1 MPEKIRVLHFADVH
15 VGMENYG
22 KTDPN
27 SGLSSRVVDFL
38 HRMDEMV
45 EYARD
50 NDVDLVI
57 FAGDAFK
64 TRTPN
69 PTFQREFA
77 WRIQDLASLAPVV
90 MLVGNHDLPPNALKA
105 SSIEIYDTLRVHNVR
120 VAHDYDVF
128 PVETKRGQVIIGT
141 APYPIRSRLMQ
152 ELDMTGRTIRE
163 TDQLF
168 ENALGGILENLAAKA
183 DALDPENLAPRILT
197 GHFTVRGAV
206 LGSERTVMLG
216 RDIQISLSLLA
227 DTRWDYVALGHI
239 HKQQNLTHGRS
250 DVPPVV
256 YSGSLERI
264 DFGEEADPKGFCWLE
279 IERRQVDWNFVRVL
293 ARPMV
298 TLRVDCRKETYPTR
312 KVVGFIREHDLR
324 DAIVRLYIDLTPET
338 NASLK
343 DNYVRGALQEAG
355 VFHVAGIK
363 REIERPERARLGTNP
378 EGMTHEELLDSYLLS
393 REVESDRRKQ
403 LMEAAKDLMGVGL
416 GFAKEES

>member
-1 MPEKIRVLHFADVH
+1 MTEKIRVLHFADVH

-77 WRIQDLASLAPVV
+77 WRIQDLAALAPVV

-105 SSIEIYDTLRVHNVR
+105 SSIEIYDTLRVHNVK
-120 VAHDYDVF
+120 VAHEYEVF
-128 PVETKRGQVIIGT
+128 PVETKRGRVIVGT

-163 TDQLF
+163 TDKLL
-168 ENALGGILENLAAKA
+168 EESLASILENLAKEA
-183 DALDPENLAPRILT
+183 DELAAEDNAPRILT

-206 LGSERTVMLG
+206 LGSERSVMLG
-216 RDIQISLSLLA
+216 RDVQVALPILA
-227 DTRWDYVALGHI
+227 DKRWDYVALGHI
-239 HKQQNLTHGRS
+239 HKQQNLTHGRE
-250 DVPPVV
+250 DLPPVV

-264 DFGEEADPKGFCWLE
+264 DFGEENDPKGFCWLE
-279 IERRQVDWNFVRVL
+279 LERGKAKWDFVRVM

-312 KVVGFIREHDLR
+312 KVVGFIREHDLQ
-324 DAIVRLYIDLTPET
+324 DAIVRLFVELSPET

-343 DNYVRGALQEAG
+343 DAYVRGALQEAG

-363 REIERPERARLGTNP
+363 RDIERPERARLGTNP
-378 EGMTHEELLDSYLLS
+378 EGLSHEELLEHYLIS
-393 REVESDRRKQ
+393 REVETERRQQ
-403 LMEAAKDLMGVGL
+403 LLSAAKEIMG
-416 GFAKEES
+416 AKGDEV